1 MRETE
6 GVIGGMVVIAA
17 AMALLVS
24 SVAIAPARA
33 ASRVVCLKNR
43 TDRIAIVRYQ
53 NRWCRK
59 YMSCTPWENA
69 AISKAEKRRRHW
81 RFKLPLKRNDYMF
94 LEVRH
99 RSFPGVYVVTKLE
112 GEKQAEEKD
121 PVCTPAA
128 TYYFCGRHR
137 LRIVHTEAAAEHC
150 E

>member
-1 MRETE
+1 MRGPV
-6 GVIGGMVVIAA
+6 GVIGGAFIVVAA
-17 AMALLVS
+17 VALLVS
-24 SVAIAPARA
+24 SAAVAPVRA

-53 NRWCRK
+53 HRWCRK
-59 YMSCTPWENA
+59 FMSCTPWENA
-69 AISKAEKRRRHW
+69 AISKAEERRRHW

-94 LEVRH
+94 FEVRH
-99 RSFPGVYVVTKLE
+99 RSFPRVYVITKLE

-137 LRIVHTEAAAEHC
+137 LRIVDSEAEAERC